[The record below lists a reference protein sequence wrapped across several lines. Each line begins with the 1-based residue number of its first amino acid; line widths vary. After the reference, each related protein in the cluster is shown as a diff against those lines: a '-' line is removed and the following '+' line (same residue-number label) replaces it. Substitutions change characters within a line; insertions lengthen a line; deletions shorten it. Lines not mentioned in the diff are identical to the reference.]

1 MSSVTIEK
9 KKVASGGLKLHPIQ
23 ALQIAMHLAAWFP
36 LVQLAVEYLAGKLSI
51 NPIQDATQR
60 LGLAAMLFVA
70 AALAVTP
77 LITLTGISS
86 LQKLSRPLGLYAFLY
101 TALHVLMYVGVD
113 YGFAFDLLWLDVQ
126 GKNYILSGTISFLI
140 LLVMAVTSFR
150 WWMKHLKKNWKR
162 LHRLVYAA
170 GVLAVLHYG
179 LAVKGDIFRLRGDVV
194 KPALYGLLLLFLLGL
209 RLPPLRRAVIRW
221 REKLIR
227 SVREARNEI

>member
-1 MSSVTIEK
+1 MTSVTNEK
-9 KKVASGGLKLHPIQ
+9 KKIVSGSLKLHPIRV
-23 ALQIAMHLAAWFP
+23 LQIVMHLAAWFP
-36 LVQLAVEYLAGKLSI
+36 LVQLAVEYLTGKLSI

-60 LGLAAMLFVA
+60 LGLAAMLLFA

-113 YGFAFDLLWLDVQ
+113 YGFALDLLWQDVQ

-140 LLVMAVTSFR
+140 LLVLAVTSFR

-179 LAVKGDIFRLRGDVV
+179 LSVKGDIFRLQGDVV
-194 KPALYGLLLLFLLGL
+194 KPALYGLLLLFLFGL
-209 RLPPLRRAVIRW
+209 RLPPLRRAVIHW
-221 REKLIR
+221 REKAIR
-227 SVREARNEI
+227 SVREARNVV